1 MSNDNPQVMSDRNR
15 VKHVLVDE
23 QPLTQQEI
31 ANAVGWSET
40 KVSVL
45 LTEMEEDGEIFRLR
59 YGRAKYVSLHP
70 FIH

>member
-45 LTEMEEDGEIFRLR
+45 LTEMEEDGEVFRLR
-59 YGRAKYVSLHP
+59 YGREKYVSLHP